1 MYAALHADRCSHIY
15 SLRHHLIALG
25 QGHVK
30 HILGDFSGGG
40 ACRRDTAPCPL
51 QPAIRV
57 DQKLVCCW
65 RFGTGE
71 KRLYPGIRRYRDRLG
86 VIRRGRLEIDPAHAR
101 WQAWKAPSP
110 CGRGLGGC
118 RSRSLRGGSPSPC
131 GRGLGEGVG
140 ARGTISPH
148 PTSPARGEEPFSPR
162 EACACFESCSHS
174 HSCSHPSRDARIRRH
189 RKCLYNGLASRPCAS
204 VICPGHDNRNS
215 DSSRDPSL
223 LVLERSSRR
232 R

>member
-1 MYAALHADRCSHIY
+1 MYAALHADRCSHMY
-15 SLRHHLIALG
+15 SLRRYLIARG

-110 CGRGLGGC
+110 CGRGGGWGAVA
-118 RSRSLRGGSPSPC
+118 LDHFVADPPPLAGGGWGAVALDHFVADPPPLAGGGWGRGSERGAPFPPTQPLPQGGRSPS
-131 GRGLGEGVG
+131 RL
-140 ARGTISPH
+140 ARLALAL
-148 PTSPARGEEPFSPR
+148 SPARILTPVLILPATPEFGDIAN
-162 EACACFESCSHS
+162 ACTTGL
-174 HSCSHPSRDARIRRH
+174 RR
-189 RKCLYNGLASRPCAS
+189 
-204 VICPGHDNRNS
+204 GHV
-215 DSSRDPSL
+215 
-223 LVLERSSRR
+223 LV
-232 R
+232 